1 VYVKTHKIKPLSTSE
16 SEDSTA
22 QPKQSQKSALKK
34 MKSTD
39 RMKYQKSFGDDDE
52 DNIVFEDFARL
63 RLADE

>member
-1 VYVKTHKIKPLSTSE
+1 MS
-16 SEDSTA
+16 
-22 QPKQSQKSALKK
+22 KQQQQKGVLKK
-34 MKSTD
+34 AKSSD